1 MTITY
6 EELFPLVQLSLAM
19 MASPPFAE
27 GQIEEL
33 VEEIIEPIQRHTG
46 ELIDE
51 AMIVKIV
58 GALKE
63 QFSISLDFGNS
74 INDETHEPWWT
85 NFKSGENELYYWRR
99 FETLL
104 RKKGE
109 LPPQVINQLN
119 LITDDIIDLIGN
131 PVKEGV
137 WNRRGMVI
145 GHVQSG
151 KTQNYS
157 AVICKA
163 ADAGYKII
171 ILLAGITK
179 DLRRQT
185 QDRINEAFIGRRASQ
200 HNALMSQR
208 VGVGLG
214 VGHRAP
220 DAGTFLEGDFN
231 AASLRSVVGFNLANR
246 TEPIIFVCKKNVHTL
261 ANLLKYFESFQEEG
275 KIDFPLLL
283 IDDEADNAS
292 INTRKEREEV
302 TKTNAGIRSILRKF
316 TRSSYVGYTATPFA
330 NIFIDPDDDDDFG
343 ADDLFPANY
352 IRTLEAP
359 DNYMGASKIF
369 SPDAPFFERMVT
381 PVFDYEPMLR
391 LKHKKHHQVG
401 ELPNSL
407 RKAIIHFILAKTI
420 RVLRGDGKKHCSMM
434 INVSLFKTVQG
445 EVEGLVSTLVNE
457 FSEDI
462 RVNARS
468 SAPSSKS
475 IIHEFEKEYNT
486 EFCEKISND
495 EFSYPSWED
504 IRGELF
510 RGWFVEVRTVNSDG
524 GTLDYDNYAEN
535 GLTVIAIGGL
545 ALSRGLTLEG
555 LCNTYI
561 LRNAAAYDTLMQMGR
576 WFGYRTNY
584 EDLCRLYLTQ
594 DSIDHYQDTS
604 EAIDELRDE
613 IKFMQSADLT
623 PKQFGLKV
631 RQSPHALRITA
642 ANKMRTAST
651 QLVNI
656 GFGGRTVEGHTVFN
670 NQNIN
675 SKNVK
680 VTREFLL
687 SLGAPTNSESY
698 HFTEGTRLWTGI
710 KPESILQF
718 LKSFKL
724 PPRCSDLAS
733 LGNKDSLVIDF
744 ITEKKHSLTN
754 WNVHLNNIVGNVTGN
769 IDDNSEVFG
778 TSIFDGEP
786 LRLRKRTGVVE
797 KDLHK
802 VSNNRKVGTGDDA
815 KVGLPKNIYDEM
827 TSSLSKVQNS
837 QMKQKDEFRPTLI
850 IYFVKP
856 EVSQRNLDGNLL
868 LEKGLVSFV
877 LHFPGWASLKT
888 VEKVYQT
895 NVIWQQLEFSYNS
908 EDEDAEMAELEEQE
922 GS

>member
-1 MTITY
+1 VTIVY
-6 EELFPLVQLSLAM
+6 EELFPQVQLTLAM
-19 MASPPFAE
+19 IASPPFAE
-27 GQIEEL
+27 GQIEGL
-33 VEEIIEPIQRHTG
+33 VNEIIESNQRLKG

-51 AMIVKIV
+51 AIIVRIV
-58 GALKE
+58 GELKE

-85 NFKSGENELYYWRR
+85 QFKSDENELYYWRR
-99 FETLL
+99 FENLI

-109 LPPQVINQLN
+109 LPPQVVNQLN

-131 PVKEGV
+131 PVKAGV

-157 AVICKA
+157 AVMCKA

-171 ILLAGITK
+171 ILLAGITNA
-179 DLRRQT
+179 LRKQT

-208 VGVGLG
+208 VGVGLEP
-214 VGHRAP
+214 GHRAP

-246 TEPIIFVCKKNVHTL
+246 TEPIVFVCKKNVHTL
-261 ANLLKYFESFQEEG
+261 GNLLKYFDSYQEEG

-292 INTRKEREEV
+292 INTRKERDEV

-330 NIFIDPDDDDDFG
+330 NIFIDPDDDDDFD

-381 PVFDYEPMLR
+381 PVFDYEPMLK
-391 LKHKKHHQVG
+391 LKHKNHHPVG
-401 ELPNSL
+401 ELPESL

-434 INVSLFKTVQG
+434 INVSLFKSVQG
-445 EVEGLVSTLVNE
+445 EVEGLVSTLVSE
-457 FSEDI
+457 FHEDI

-475 IIHEFEKEYNT
+475 VIHEFEQEYNS
-486 EFCEKISND
+486 EFCEKIFDD
-495 EFSYPSWED
+495 EFLYPSWES
-504 IRGELF
+504 IKSELF
-510 RGWFVEVRTVNSDG
+510 KGWFIEVRTVNSG
-524 GTLDYDNYAEN
+524 GASLDYDNYAEN

-576 WFGYRTNY
+576 WFGYRAKY

-656 GFGGRTVEGHTVFN
+656 GFGGRTVEGHTVYN
-670 NQNIN
+670 NKNIN
-675 SKNVK
+675 SKNVT
-680 VTREFLL
+680 VTREFLQG
-687 SLGAPTNSESY
+687 LGTPSNSEDY
-698 HFTEGTRLWTGI
+698 HFTEGTRLWTGV

-718 LKSFKL
+718 LKEFKL
-724 PPRCSDLAS
+724 PPRCTDLAP
-733 LGNKDSLVIDF
+733 LGKQDSLVIDF
-744 ITEKKHSLTN
+744 ITEKKQILID
-754 WNVHLNNIVGNVTGN
+754 WNVHLNNIVGNVTEN
-769 IDDNSEVFG
+769 IDDDLEVFE
-778 TSIFDGEP
+778 TSIFEGEF
-786 LRLRKRTGVVE
+786 LGLRKRTGVVE

-815 KVGLPKNIYDEM
+815 KVGLPKIIYDEM
-827 TSSLSKVQNS
+827 TGSLSKVQNS
-837 QMKQKDEFRPTLI
+837 QMKQNGEFRPTLI
-850 IYFVKP
+850 IYFIKP
-856 EVSQRNLDGNLL
+856 EVDRKNLDGSCLL
-868 LEKGLVSFV
+868 KKGLVSFV

-895 NVIWQQLEFSYNS
+895 NVVWQQLELLLNS
-908 EDEDAEMAELEEQE
+908 EDDDAEMAELDEIEN
-922 GS
+922 S

>member
-1 MTITY
+1 MTIVY
-6 EELFPLVQLSLAM
+6 EELFPQVQLTLAM
-19 MASPPFAE
+19 IASPPFAE
-27 GQIEEL
+27 GQIEGL
-33 VEEIIEPIQRHTG
+33 VNEIIESNQRLKG

-51 AMIVKIV
+51 AIIVRIV
-58 GALKE
+58 GELKE

-85 NFKSGENELYYWRR
+85 QFKSDENELYYWRR
-99 FETLL
+99 FENLI

-109 LPPQVINQLN
+109 LPPQVVNQLN

-131 PVKEGV
+131 PVKAGV

-157 AVICKA
+157 AVMCKA

-171 ILLAGITK
+171 ILLAGITNA
-179 DLRRQT
+179 LRKQT

-208 VGVGLG
+208 VGVGLEP
-214 VGHRAP
+214 GHRAP

-246 TEPIIFVCKKNVHTL
+246 TEPIVFVCKKNVHTL
-261 ANLLKYFESFQEEG
+261 GNLLKYFDSYQEEG

-292 INTRKEREEV
+292 INTRKERDEV

-330 NIFIDPDDDDDFG
+330 NIFIDPDDDDDFD

-381 PVFDYEPMLR
+381 PVFDYEPMLK
-391 LKHKKHHQVG
+391 LKHKNHHPVG
-401 ELPNSL
+401 ELPESL

-434 INVSLFKTVQG
+434 INVSLFKSVQG
-445 EVEGLVSTLVNE
+445 EVEGLVSTLVSE
-457 FSEDI
+457 FHEDI
-462 RVNARS
+462 RVNARA

-475 IIHEFEKEYNT
+475 IIHEFEQEYNS
-486 EFCEKISND
+486 EFCEKFFDD
-495 EFSYPSWED
+495 EFLYPSWES
-504 IRGELF
+504 IKSELF
-510 RGWFVEVRTVNSDG
+510 KGWFIEVRTVNSG
-524 GTLDYDNYAEN
+524 GASLDYDNYGEN

-576 WFGYRTNY
+576 WFGYRAKY

-656 GFGGRTVEGHTVFN
+656 GFGGRTVEGHTVYN
-670 NQNIN
+670 NKNIN
-675 SKNVK
+675 SKNVT
-680 VTREFLL
+680 VTREFLQG
-687 SLGAPTNSESY
+687 LGTPSNSEDY
-698 HFTEGTRLWTGI
+698 HFTEGTRLWTGV

-718 LKSFKL
+718 LKEFRL
-724 PPRCSDLAS
+724 PPRCTDLAP
-733 LGNKDSLVIDF
+733 LGKQDSLVIDF
-744 ITEKKHSLTN
+744 ITEKKQILID
-754 WNVHLNNIVGNVTGN
+754 WNVHLNNIVGNITEN
-769 IDDNSEVFG
+769 IEDDLEVFE
-778 TSIFDGEP
+778 TSIFEGEF
-786 LRLRKRTGVVE
+786 LGLRKRTGVVE

-815 KVGLPKNIYDEM
+815 KVGLPKIIYDEM
-827 TSSLSKVQNS
+827 TGSLSKVQNS
-837 QMKQKDEFRPTLI
+837 QMKQNGEFRPTLI
-850 IYFVKP
+850 IYFIKP
-856 EVSQRNLDGNLL
+856 EVDRKNLDGSCLL
-868 LEKGLVSFV
+868 KKGLVSFV

-895 NVIWQQLEFSYNS
+895 NVVWQQLELLLNS
-908 EDEDAEMAELEEQE
+908 EDDDAEMAELDEIEN
-922 GS
+922 S